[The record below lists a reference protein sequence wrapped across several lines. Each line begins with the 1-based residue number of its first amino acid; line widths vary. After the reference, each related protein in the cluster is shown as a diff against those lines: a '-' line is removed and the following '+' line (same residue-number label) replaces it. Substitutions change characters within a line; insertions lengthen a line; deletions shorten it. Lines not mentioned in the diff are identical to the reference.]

1 MKRLIHVVLSPR
13 GQKIVFN
20 TKNAFYYGSDTV
32 LIKRIFIGFEAILK
46 FEPFSFIYR
55 EKKREKET
63 ERERERENE
72 RKREP
77 HMLT

>member
-1 MKRLIHVVLSPR
+1 MRSYNNLIF
-13 GQKIVFN
+13 IFN
-20 TKNAFYYGSDTV
+20 IFLKTSTV
-32 LIKRIFIGFEAILK
+32 LCPLRQLTLIYHKNLLRLLK